1 MNKLPENSN
10 FSQLLQNQQTIYM
23 SSREIAQICEKQHK
37 NVIRDIRLMLERMGE
52 INDGSNVSHQ
62 NSNEN
67 LDGFIDKV
75 ENLWLMQKFV
85 KKFI

>member
-1 MNKLPENSN
+1 
-10 FSQLLQNQQTIYM
+10 
-23 SSREIAQICEKQHK
+23 
-37 NVIRDIRLMLERMGE
+37 MLERMGE

>member
-10 FSQLLQNQQTIYM
+10 FSQLLQNQQTTYM

-37 NVIRDIRLMLERMGE
+37 DVIRDIRLRLERMGE
-52 INDGSNVSHQ
+52 INDGSNVSHE